1 MLKRDLSSVGWF
13 PFINLVNHTPAKEV
27 AYWSLGHL
35 IHLPLKFL
43 LNWAPW
49 TWTHKFWPEMT
60 AFHAFIKSDQILS
73 WTSQKKEENDFKG
86 SKGKVFV
93 LLFVDF
99 DPFLSFFFGLF
110 ILLLW
115 LWWQGFEPILKW
127 IVQYSHFFFSKIAAI
142 QAKKSCMCKGRC
154 FQKIYK

>member
-99 DPFLSFFFGLF
+99 DPFLSFFFRFSFCYCGCDDRV
-110 ILLLW
+110 
-115 LWWQGFEPILKW
+115 LKMNST
-127 IVQYSHFFFSKIAAI
+127 IFTIFFF
-142 QAKKSCMCKGRC
+142 
-154 FQKIYK
+154 F

>member
-93 LLFVDF
+93 LLFVDL
-99 DPFLSFFFGLF
+99 DPFLSFFWLF

-127 IVQYSHFFFSKIAAI
+127 IVQYSPFFFSKIATR
-142 QAKKSCMCKGRC
+142 QAKSLSCVKVAFR
-154 FQKIYK
+154 QKIYK

>member
-13 PFINLVNHTPAKEV
+13 PFINLVNHTSAKEV

-99 DPFLSFFFGLF
+99 DPFLSFFFLAF
-110 ILLLW
+110 HFVTVVVMT
-115 LWWQGFEPILKW
+115 GFWKW
-127 IVQYSHFFFSKIAAI
+127 IVQYSQFFFFSKIATI
-142 QAKKSCMCKGRC
+142 QAKKSCMCKGR
-154 FQKIYK
+154 FSPKNL

>member
-1 MLKRDLSSVGWF
+1 MDLSSVGWF

-27 AYWSLGHL
+27 AYWSLGHF

-43 LNWAPW
+43 LNLAPW

-99 DPFLSFFFGLF
+99 DPFLSFFFSLF

-115 LWWQGFEPILKW
+115 LWWQGLKMNST
-127 IVQYSHFFFSKIAAI
+127 IFTFFFFFSKIATI
-142 QAKKSCMCKGRC
+142 QTKKSCMCKGR
-154 FQKIYK
+154 FSPKNLSIN

>member
-1 MLKRDLSSVGWF
+1 
-13 PFINLVNHTPAKEV
+13 
-27 AYWSLGHL
+27 
-35 IHLPLKFL
+35 
-43 LNWAPW
+43 
-49 TWTHKFWPEMT
+49 MT

-99 DPFLSFFFGLF
+99 DPFLSFFFSLF

-115 LWWQGFEPILKW
+115 LWWQGFENE
-127 IVQYSHFFFSKIAAI
+127 
-142 QAKKSCMCKGRC
+142 
-154 FQKIYK
+154 